1 MKQNKFLIGA
11 GCSYGKV
18 AFALHK
24 WKEYLDIDDDTI
36 IIDLQK
42 DSQSSNYS
50 ADSIIY
56 VCNKLIE
63 NGVDVEN
70 IFVVNEWTTF
80 DRLHYTL
87 PSGDDKNS
95 FYEQNNHSNIIHVHN
110 AKNDEEE
117 QKIKSLFNM
126 TQFFDKNGFQ
136 MQIQTIDGLFYV
148 NPGHINVEE
157 YKDTSIYEWLHMF
170 QKHSEGNINESLIIN
185 YLNNI
190 LKLQYYLKGNN
201 INYNFHFINS
211 QLSGFRKDAF
221 GSIYHH
227 MVNPT
232 YRKGNKVINQRK
244 KHEQDITSLNSKSDI
259 NNIFPECK
267 SKFNEIDFSKF
278 WLFEKNNYRYGG
290 IDEWTFCN
298 LPIIGYTNHAM
309 KGDESNLQ
317 FFIEQY
323 GNHPNP
329 IAYFLISEEILS
341 ECSFINHKPNA
352 ISDIKNQIQREL
364 NGNDVSENEI
374 FSNIQY
380 CEEIFRVKLEKYKI

>member
-1 MKQNKFLIGA
+1 MKQNKFLIGG

-24 WKEYLDIDDDTI
+24 WKEYLDIDDNTI

-87 PSGDDKNS
+87 PSGDDKNL
-95 FYEQNNHSNIIHVHN
+95 FYEQHNHTNNIHIYN

-117 QKIKSLFNM
+117 HKIKSLFNM
-126 TQFFDKNGFQ
+126 TQFFDKNGFVMQ
-136 MQIQTIDGLFYV
+136 MQTIDGLFYV

-211 QLSGFRKDAF
+211 QLS
-221 GSIYHH
+221 
-227 MVNPT
+227 
-232 YRKGNKVINQRK
+232 
-244 KHEQDITSLNSKSDI
+244 
-259 NNIFPECK
+259 
-267 SKFNEIDFSKF
+267 
-278 WLFEKNNYRYGG
+278 
-290 IDEWTFCN
+290 
-298 LPIIGYTNHAM
+298 
-309 KGDESNLQ
+309 
-317 FFIEQY
+317 
-323 GNHPNP
+323 
-329 IAYFLISEEILS
+329 
-341 ECSFINHKPNA
+341 
-352 ISDIKNQIQREL
+352 
-364 NGNDVSENEI
+364 
-374 FSNIQY
+374 
-380 CEEIFRVKLEKYKI
+380 